1 MEWRGHMPPS
11 SNNFVLHTHP
21 YCAPHPVRATMHID
35 AHGREARLVL
45 GASLAIGCGT
55 NVQFSV
61 PTIRAPTTPLSIGY
75 IAQWLERLTADQQ
88 VPGSNPGVP

>member
-1 MEWRGHMPPS
+1 
-11 SNNFVLHTHP
+11 
-21 YCAPHPVRATMHID
+21 MHID

-88 VPGSNPGVP
+88 VPGSNPGVPSMSAILPFATTVSVVCDVHSLII